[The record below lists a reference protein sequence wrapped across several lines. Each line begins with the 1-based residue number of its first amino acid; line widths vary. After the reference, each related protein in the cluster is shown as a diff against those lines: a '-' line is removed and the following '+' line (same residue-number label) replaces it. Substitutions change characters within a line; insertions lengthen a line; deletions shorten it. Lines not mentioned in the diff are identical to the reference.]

1 MVLTHDRLQR
11 LLAAAAA
18 TRDGEIGCD
27 DCAREIA
34 RFAEMTLAGR
44 RADEALP
51 LVAGHLAM
59 CGECRDEFEALLEGL
74 RAIAPPRRPWWAV
87 WRR

>member
-1 MVLTHDRLQR
+1 MILTPDRLRR
-11 LLAAAAA
+11 LVTAAALV
-18 TRDGEIGCD
+18 RDDEIGCD
-27 DCAREIA
+27 DCADEIA
-34 RFAEMTLAGR
+34 RFAEMSLAGR
-44 RADEALP
+44 NAAEALP
-51 LVAGHLAM
+51 LVAEHLEM